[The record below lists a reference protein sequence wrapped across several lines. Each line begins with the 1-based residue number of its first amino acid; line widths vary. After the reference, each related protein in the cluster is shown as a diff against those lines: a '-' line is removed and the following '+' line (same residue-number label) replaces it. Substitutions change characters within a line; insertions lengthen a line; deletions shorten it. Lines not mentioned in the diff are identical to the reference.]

1 MRFIPAR
8 LSGKLLSGGVIILAV
23 TVLIVYFTM
32 QWFARPRIIDASNQ
46 LILQAGNNLSANI
59 DQQLKKIEGQAISM
73 ARLAEQ
79 LPHQDAL
86 YKDVLP
92 GMIDAQQNNTIA
104 GGGIW
109 PEPNA
114 FSEGEAR
121 HSFFWARGN
130 DGKLTFSNG
139 YNDPSTADYHNESWY
154 TAVKNAPGN
163 QCTWSEVYQDP
174 VSGVNMVTCSVPY
187 HNAAGQF
194 AGVATIDVQLDNLGA
209 YLQKSGT
216 VTGGYT
222 FVLDATKQIIFS
234 PVAHEKQLM
243 SLAQLAEKH
252 PWLTP
257 VNNAVNQ
264 FHDDTSVTAV
274 GNLKD
279 PLLGEHTQVSLF
291 HMKSTGWVIGLV
303 TPDARVSGLAAT
315 ITHGIL
321 FILVPVLA
329 VLMLGFWVISKTMTR
344 RLNAT
349 QQALHEIAHGDG
361 DLTRRLD
368 DNGEDELAG
377 IAHAFNQFADKI
389 ASVVRSAQSTS
400 EIVAEGAAALADNNS
415 GLADKIAGQ
424 AAALEQSAAAMEQL
438 NATVRQNADNVR
450 VADQLAEKTAGTA
463 QQNDQVMKQVIS
475 SMNNIRQA
483 SGRVGEILRVIDDIT
498 FQTNILAL
506 NASVEAARAG
516 EQGRGFAVVAG
527 EVRLLAQRSATA
539 SHEIKALI
547 DDSNN
552 HVLAGSQ
559 FIDNAGKQLAQLVN
573 DVEQVKNIMAEI
585 RVAGDE
591 QSKGIDE
598 VTRAVSQMEQ
608 TVAENLATINQTAH
622 NTTLLRQEAQ
632 ELASEIAVFRV
643 SEQELETP
651 EVQMRPV
658 QVSALPA
665 PV

>member
-1 MRFIPAR
+1 M
-8 LSGKLLSGGVIILAV
+8 
-23 TVLIVYFTM
+23 T
-32 QWFARPRIIDASNQ
+32 D
-46 LILQAGNNLSANI
+46 
-59 DQQLKKIEGQAISM
+59 
-73 ARLAEQ
+73 
-79 LPHQDAL
+79 
-86 YKDVLP
+86 
-92 GMIDAQQNNTIA
+92 
-104 GGGIW
+104 
-109 PEPNA
+109 
-114 FSEGEAR
+114 
-121 HSFFWARGN
+121 
-130 DGKLTFSNG
+130 
-139 YNDPSTADYHNESWY
+139 
-154 TAVKNAPGN
+154 
-163 QCTWSEVYQDP
+163 
-174 VSGVNMVTCSVPY
+174 
-187 HNAAGQF
+187 
-194 AGVATIDVQLDNLGA
+194 
-209 YLQKSGT
+209 
-216 VTGGYT
+216 
-222 FVLDATKQIIFS
+222 
-234 PVAHEKQLM
+234 
-243 SLAQLAEKH
+243 
-252 PWLTP
+252 
-257 VNNAVNQ
+257 
-264 FHDDTSVTAV
+264 
-274 GNLKD
+274 LKD
-279 PLLGEHTQVSLF
+279 PLLGEHAQVSLF
-291 HMKSTGWVIGLV
+291 RMKGTGWVIGLV

-329 VLMLGFWVISKTMTR
+329 VLMLGFWVISKTITR

-349 QQALHEIAHGDG
+349 QQALYEIAHGDG

-377 IAHAFNQFADKI
+377 IAHSFNQFADKI

-400 EIVAEGAAALADNNS
+400 EIVARGATSLADNNS

-424 AAALEQSAAAMEQL
+424 AAALEESAAAMEQL

-450 VADQLAEKTAGTA
+450 IADQLAEKTAGTA

-573 DVEQVKNIMAEI
+573 DVDQVKNIMAEI

-598 VTRAVSQMEQ
+598 VTRAVTQMEQ

-622 NTTLLRQEAQ
+622 NTALLRQEAQ

-643 SEQELETP
+643 SERGP
-651 EVQMRPV
+651 ESPVPQVRSV
-658 QVSALPA
+658 QVSALPV